1 MGCMND
7 DNKVEIDISAED
19 AKETVNEA
27 EQPIEGTSVTESDQT
42 EDSVAAVEEKLRA
55 AEEEAKETYDRLLR
69 LSAEFENF
77 KKRTTREISD
87 FRKYAN
93 ESLIRE
99 LLGVV
104 DNLERAL
111 QSSGSNG
118 QVDNGMIAGVE
129 LTRDGILKI
138 FEKYNVRPV
147 EALDQPFDP
156 KFHEA
161 VMQEDV
167 EGVPANTVTQELQ
180 RGYLMHDRLIRPAMV
195 VVSKD
200 RTPDED
206 GAENDNTE
214 DNHN

>member
-1 MGCMND
+1 
-7 DNKVEIDISAED
+7 
-19 AKETVNEA
+19 
-27 EQPIEGTSVTESDQT
+27 
-42 EDSVAAVEEKLRA
+42 
-55 AEEEAKETYDRLLR
+55 
-69 LSAEFENF
+69 
-77 KKRTTREISD
+77 
-87 FRKYAN
+87 
-93 ESLIRE
+93 
-99 LLGVV
+99 
-104 DNLERAL
+104 
-111 QSSGSNG
+111 
-118 QVDNGMIAGVE
+118 MIAGVE